1 MRLLGN
7 VILAIS
13 VVMLTSSSARAQ
25 YEYLSDA
32 GNQSRVQTQTV
43 QTQTVS
49 TLNAEMAAL
58 RNRLDKLEQQAEAE
72 SEESSWKNVSGEKW
86 KSKFGG
92 RIMGDYV
99 MWADQDTGY
108 LDRFGDFDNYMEFRR
123 IRMFMSGEGYGVYIY
138 KLQFDFEPEAIRG
151 GPDSAVSLKDA
162 YVGMKDVPYFGTVY
176 LGHKKAPLSME
187 ELTSSKY
194 ITFMERALP
203 NIFAPSR
210 QVGFTSFNTTPGEA
224 IGWATGIYF
233 EDVDDV
239 DHERVADAQGIQL
252 VSRLWG
258 TPYYC
263 EGGRHLFH
271 WGVSS
276 EWSDDADK
284 NLRWRSRP
292 EIHEGNPNSGR
303 TIDSGGFVSDNHYTT
318 QCEAALVWGPASL
331 QSEFF
336 YNSADTAN
344 GDLDFY
350 GAYAQASWFLTGENR
365 VYERDRGAFG
375 RVKPFTN
382 FWVVP
387 GSDGVDVG
395 WGGWEV
401 AARWSYLDLASGPGA
416 NAGQQNDMTFGVN
429 WYWNP
434 HTRFMFN
441 WIHPFND
448 YNVATNNGF
457 ADGSG
462 DIFACRLQ
470 VDF

>member
-1 MRLLGN
+1 MRLIGNFVLG
-7 VILAIS
+7 VS
-13 VVMLTSSSARAQ
+13 VVMLAGSFARAQ
-25 YEYLSDA
+25 HECLADEYLADV
-32 GNQSRVQTQTV
+32 GNRRQPQTQAA
-43 QTQTVS
+43 S
-49 TLNAEMAAL
+49 TLNAEMQAL
-58 RNRLDKLEQQAEAE
+58 RNRLDKLEAQAEAE
-72 SEESSWKNVSGEKW
+72 AEVSGWKNVSGEKW

-99 MWADQDTGY
+99 MWANQDTGY
-108 LDRFGDFDNYMEFRR
+108 LDRFGDFQNYMEFRR
-123 IRMFMSGEGYGVYIY
+123 MRMFLSGEGYGVYIY
-138 KLQFDFEPEAIRG
+138 KLQLDFEPEGLRG
-151 GPDSAVSLKDA
+151 VSDSAVSIKDV
-162 YVGMKDVPYFGTVY
+162 YVGMKDVPYLGTVY

-203 NIFAPSR
+203 NVFAPGR
-210 QVGFTSFNTTPGEA
+210 QVGLTSLNTTPGEA
-224 IGWATGIYF
+224 IGWGSGIYF
-233 EDVDDV
+233 EDIDDV
-239 DHERVADAQGIQL
+239 DHERVADAQGLQL

-271 WGVSS
+271 WGVAGAWS
-276 EWSDDADK
+276 EDA
-284 NLRWRSRP
+284 NNSVRWRARP
-292 EIHEGNPNSGR
+292 EIHEGRRTITSGR
-303 TIDSGGFVSDNHYTT
+303 FFSNEHYTT
-318 QCEAALVWGPASL
+318 QCEAALVWGPVSL
-331 QSEFF
+331 QGEFF
-336 YNSADTAN
+336 YNSADTVN

-365 VYERDRGAFG
+365 SYQRDSGAFG

-395 WGGWEV
+395 WGGWEL
-401 AARWSYLDLASGPGA
+401 AARWSYLDLTSGAGA
-416 NAGQQNDMTFGVN
+416 NAGQQNDMTCGVN

-448 YNVATNNGF
+448 YNVASQGGF
-457 ADGSG
+457 TDGSG
-462 DIFACRLQ
+462 DILACRLQ